1 MRVFTGLTLGM
12 LLGGIAFSQSQ
23 DTDTRPAFEAAG
35 ISPSAPARFSFM
47 RGPTAQ
53 AGHYELRQASMVD
66 LVATAYGFNQDEVL
80 EGPAWLEEDRF
91 DIVAKLPPNSTKETQ
106 KAMLQTLLADRF
118 KLVVHLGKKPM
129 PAIALTAGKKT
140 LLKESDGSGEAHCEY
155 KAPPPPARPAD
166 GAPSTPVAPT
176 FTIDCHNM
184 TMARFSEELRGM
196 FSNDNKVVTDHTG
209 LQGAWDF
216 SFKFTPNF
224 SPSADSSALAD
235 TVDKQL
241 GLKMTPSKEDVPVII
256 VDSVNQHPTAN
267 APDIAEIL
275 HLPPV
280 PTEFDVADIKPSD
293 PSATRRGFQIQRG
306 GRVNIG
312 GMTLKNM
319 IENAW
324 NLTDDMLIGAP
335 KWIDDTRFDVIAKA
349 PSSAGEVDIETVFI
363 MMRALLKDRFKL
375 EAHLEDRPIN
385 AYTLTAVKPKMQK
398 ADPASRTRFKEGPA
412 SDGGKD
418 PRVKNPIL
426 GRLVTVQNMTMAQFG
441 MKLQQI
447 ASGYI
452 HSPVLDATG
461 LEGGWTFTLS
471 FSTAGQ
477 VQGGGGGRGG
487 GDSPPPAPTGLSEAS
502 DPSGAVS
509 LFEAINK
516 QLGLKL
522 ELQKRPVQVLVIDH
536 IEPKPTEN

>member
-12 LLGGIAFSQSQ
+12 LLYGIAFSQSA
-23 DTDTRPAFEAAG
+23 DTRPAFEAAG
-35 ISPSAPARFSFM
+35 ISTSTPARFSFM
-47 RGPTAQ
+47 RGPTAH

-66 LVATAYGFNQDEVL
+66 LVATAYGLNQDEVL

-118 KLVVHLGKKPM
+118 KLVVHPDKKPM
-129 PAIALTAGKKT
+129 PAIALTVGKKT
-140 LLKESDGSGEAHCEY
+140 LLKESDGSGEANCDY
-155 KAPPPPARPAD
+155 KAPPPPPRPAD
-166 GAPSTPVAPT
+166 APPSAPVAPT
-176 FTIDCHNM
+176 FTIDCHHM

-196 FSNDNKVVTDHTG
+196 FSNDNKPVTDHTG

-224 SPSADSSALAD
+224 QPGADSSALAD

-241 GLKMTPSKEDVPVII
+241 GLKMTPAKEDVPVII
-256 VDSVNQHPTAN
+256 VDSVNQHPTPN

-275 HLPPV
+275 HIPPA

-293 PSATRRGFQIQRG
+293 PNSRERGWQLQRG
-306 GRVNIG
+306 GRVNVA
-312 GMTLKNM
+312 GMTLKNL

-335 KWIDDTRFDVIAKA
+335 KWIDDARFNVIAKA
-349 PSSAGEVDIETVFI
+349 PSSAGEVDIETVFF

-375 EAHLEDRPIN
+375 EAHLEERPIN

-412 SDGGKD
+412 TDNGKD

-426 GRLVTVQNMTMAQFG
+426 GRLVTVQNMTMAQFAA
-441 MKLQQI
+441 KLQQI
-447 ASGYI
+447 APGYI

-461 LEGGWTFTLS
+461 LEGSWNFTLS
-471 FSTAGQ
+471 FSPAGAL
-477 VQGGGGGRGG
+477 QGGGGGRGG
-487 GDSPPPAPTGLSEAS
+487 GDSPPPAPAGLTEAS
-502 DPSGAVS
+502 DPSGAIS

-536 IEPKPTEN
+536 VEPKPTEN

>member
-1 MRVFTGLTLGM
+1 MRVLTRLTLGM
-12 LLGGIAFSQSQ
+12 PLCGIAFSQSTFSQ
-23 DTDTRPAFEAAG
+23 SADTRPAFEAAG

-47 RGPTAQ
+47 RGPTAH
-53 AGHYELRQASMVD
+53 AGHYEVRQASMVD
-66 LVATAYGFNQDEVL
+66 LVAKAYGVNQDEVL

-91 DIVAKLPPNSTKETQ
+91 DIFANLPPNSTPETR

-118 KLVVHLGKKPM
+118 KLVVHFDKKPM
-129 PAIALTAGKKT
+129 PAIALTVGKKA
-140 LLKESDGSGEAHCEY
+140 LLKESGGSNEAGCDF
-155 KAPPPPARPAD
+155 KAPPPPPRPAD
-166 GAPSTPVAPT
+166 GQPSTPVAAT

-196 FSNDNKVVTDHTG
+196 FSDDNKPVTDHTG

-224 SPSADSSALAD
+224 QPGADSSALAD
-235 TVDKQL
+235 TVEKQL
-241 GLKMTPSKEDVPVII
+241 GLKMTPAKEDVPVII
-256 VDSVNQHPTAN
+256 VDSVNQHPTPN
-267 APDIAEIL
+267 VPDIAEIL
-275 HLPPV
+275 HLPPA
-280 PTEFDVADIKPSD
+280 PTEFDVADIRPSD
-293 PSATRRGFQIQRG
+293 PNSRERGFQIQRG
-306 GRVNIG
+306 GRVNIA
-312 GMTLKNM
+312 GMTLKNL
-319 IENAW
+319 IFNAW

-349 PSSAGEVDIETVFI
+349 PSSAGEVDIETVFF
-363 MMRALLKDRFKL
+363 MLRALLKDRFKL
-375 EAHLEDRPIN
+375 EAHLEERPIN
-385 AYTLTAVKPKMQK
+385 AYTLVAVKPKMQK

-412 SDGGKD
+412 ADGKD

-426 GRLVTVQNMTMAQFG
+426 ARLVTVQNMTMAQFG

-461 LEGGWTFTLS
+461 LEGGWNFTLS

-477 VQGGGGGRGG
+477 VQGGGG
-487 GDSPPPAPTGLSEAS
+487 DSPPPAPAGLTEAS
-502 DPSGAVS
+502 DPSGAIT

-536 IEPKPTEN
+536 VEPKPTEN

>member
-12 LLGGIAFSQSQ
+12 LLCGIALSQSA
-23 DTDTRPAFEAAG
+23 DTRPAFEAAG

-47 RGPTAQ
+47 RGPTAH

-91 DIVAKLPPNSTKETQ
+91 DVVAKLPPTSTKETQ

-118 KLVVHLGKKPM
+118 KLVVHFDKKPM
-129 PAIALTAGKKT
+129 PALSLTVGKKA
-140 LLKESDGSGEAHCEY
+140 LLKESAGSDEPNCDFKA
-155 KAPPPPARPAD
+155 APPPPRPAD
-166 GAPSTPVAPT
+166 APPSTPVAPT

-196 FSNDNKVVTDHTG
+196 FSNDNKPVTDHTG

-224 SPSADSSALAD
+224 QPGADSSALAD
-235 TVDKQL
+235 TIDKQL
-241 GLKMTPSKEDVPVII
+241 GLKMTPAKEDVPVIV
-256 VDSVNQHPTAN
+256 VDSVNQHPTPN

-293 PSATRRGFQIQRG
+293 PNSRERGWQIQRG
-306 GRVNIG
+306 GRVNVA

-335 KWIDDTRFDVIAKA
+335 KWIDDTRFNVIAKA
-349 PSSAGEVDIETVFI
+349 PSSAGEVDIETVFF
-363 MMRALLKDRFKL
+363 MTRALLKDRFKL

-412 SDGGKD
+412 TDNGKD

-426 GRLVTVQNMTMAQFG
+426 GRLVTVQNMTMAQFAA
-441 MKLQQI
+441 KLQQI
-447 ASGYI
+447 APGYI

-461 LEGGWTFTLS
+461 LEGSWNFTLS
-471 FSTAGQ
+471 FSPAGA

-487 GDSPPPAPTGLSEAS
+487 DSPPPAPAGLTEAS
-502 DPSGAVS
+502 DPSGAIT

-536 IEPKPTEN
+536 VEPKPTEN

>member
-1 MRVFTGLTLGM
+1 
-12 LLGGIAFSQSQ
+12 
-23 DTDTRPAFEAAG
+23 
-35 ISPSAPARFSFM
+35 
-47 RGPTAQ
+47 
-53 AGHYELRQASMVD
+53 MVD
-66 LVATAYGFNQDEVL
+66 LVATAYGLNQDEVL

-91 DIVAKLPPNSTKETQ
+91 DIFAKLPPNSTKETQ

-118 KLVVHLGKKPM
+118 KLVVHLDKRPM
-129 PAIALTAGKKT
+129 PALALTVGKKA
-140 LLKESDGSGEAHCEY
+140 LLKESDGSGEPNCDF
-155 KAPPPPARPAD
+155 KAPPPPPRPAD
-166 GAPSTPVAPT
+166 GAPSTPFAPT

-196 FSNDNKVVTDHTG
+196 FSNDNKPVTDHTG

-224 SPSADSSALAD
+224 QPGADSSALAD

-241 GLKMTPSKEDVPVII
+241 GLKMTPAKEDVPVMI
-256 VDSVNQHPTAN
+256 VDSVNQHPTPN
-267 APDIAEIL
+267 VPNIAEIL
-275 HLPPV
+275 HLPPP
-280 PTEFDVADIKPSD
+280 PTEFDVAEIKPSD
-293 PSATRRGFQIQRG
+293 PNSRARGFQIQRG
-306 GRVNIG
+306 GRVNIS
-312 GMTLKNM
+312 GMTLKNLM
-319 IENAW
+319 FNAW
-324 NLTDDMLIGAP
+324 NLTDDMLVGAP
-335 KWIDDTRFDVIAKA
+335 KWIDDQRFDIVAKA
-349 PSSAGEVDIETVFI
+349 PSSAGEVDIETIFF
-363 MMRALLKDRFKL
+363 MLRALLKDRFKL
-375 EAHLEDRPIN
+375 EAHLEERPIN
-385 AYTLTAVKPKMQK
+385 AYTLIAVKPKMQR
-398 ADPASRTRFKEGPA
+398 ADPASRIRFKEGPA
-412 SDGGKD
+412 ADGKD

-441 MKLQQI
+441 IKLQQI

-477 VQGGGGGRGG
+477 AQGGGGGRGG
-487 GDSPPPAPTGLSEAS
+487 GDSPPPAPAGLTEAS
-502 DPSGAVS
+502 DPSGAIT

-536 IEPKPTEN
+536 VEPKPTEN